1 MEEEKIRGCCSFD
14 GHLSVPLI
22 FDQPG
27 HRVTAEMPPVSEYLD
42 LGVAHLLSLPLKSIM
57 LMESILNIFHPCH
70 DGKHPLDIRVG
81 VLR

>member
-1 MEEEKIRGCCSFD
+1 
-14 GHLSVPLI
+14 
-22 FDQPG
+22 
-27 HRVTAEMPPVSEYLD
+27 MPPVSEYLD

-70 DGKHPLDIRVG
+70 DGKQCFPLDIRVG